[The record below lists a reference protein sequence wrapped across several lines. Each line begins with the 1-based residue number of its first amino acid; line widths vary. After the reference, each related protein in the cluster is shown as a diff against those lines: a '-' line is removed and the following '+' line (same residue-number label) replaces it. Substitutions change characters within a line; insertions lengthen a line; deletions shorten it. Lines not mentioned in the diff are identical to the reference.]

1 MDDIFVSAILTD
13 KVRIK
18 SNGLCK
24 NKEPIIHDILVQK
37 FEGKCSYHGYIK
49 RESIRISKC
58 SAGVIDD
65 VSLKGYTDFTV
76 AYHALV
82 CNPVIGSVVR
92 AKVVNQN
99 KFGILAEVAING
111 TDPVLEIIIT
121 KMVEQGEPALGNIN
135 VGDMINVEIL
145 KKKFELGDEKIKN
158 VGRITS
164 SPMAGGDA
172 RADGGDDDDEDA
184 LIDQDDVDEE
194 VAEEEE
200 EEDEEE
206 DKEGEE
212 EDEEEDKEGEEKEE
226 EEDEDAEVANS
237 SDEEGS
243 DVEGEWEEEEDED
256 DAESIDLPE
265 DE

>member
-49 RESIRISKC
+49 RDSIRISKC

-172 RADGGDDDDEDA
+172 RADGGDDDDD
-184 LIDQDDVDEE
+184 LIDEDDVDEE

-206 DKEGEE
+206 DKEG
-212 EDEEEDKEGEEKEE
+212 DEEEDQDE
-226 EEDEDAEVANS
+226 EEDDAEEDGASLSGS
-237 SDEEGS
+237 SDADE
-243 DVEGEWEEEEDED
+243 EWEEEEEEGEEDDED
-256 DAESIDLPE
+256 PIDLHD

>member
-49 RESIRISKC
+49 RDSIRISKC

-172 RADGGDDDDEDA
+172 RADGGDDDDD
-184 LIDQDDVDEE
+184 LIDEDDGVDEE

-206 DKEGEE
+206 EDKEGEEEEDQEE
-212 EDEEEDKEGEEKEE
+212 EDEEEDGASLSGSSDADEEWEDEEEEGEE
-226 EEDEDAEVANS
+226 
-237 SDEEGS
+237 
-243 DVEGEWEEEEDED
+243 D
-256 DAESIDLPE
+256 DGESIDLRE

>member
-1 MDDIFVSAILTD
+1 
-13 KVRIK
+13 
-18 SNGLCK
+18 
-24 NKEPIIHDILVQK
+24 
-37 FEGKCSYHGYIK
+37 
-49 RESIRISKC
+49 
-58 SAGVIDD
+58 
-65 VSLKGYTDFTV
+65 
-76 AYHALV
+76 V

-200 EEDEEE
+200 EEE
-206 DKEGEE
+206 EE
-212 EDEEEDKEGEEKEE
+212 EDEEEDKEGEEEEDEE
-226 EEDEDAEVANS
+226 EEDEDAEEDAEVANS

-256 DAESIDLPE
+256 DADSIDLPE